1 MIKRNKTPDTRSLF
15 YKSDSEC
22 KRCQKPKCLGKSIYD
37 CCDIEN
43 PDWIVD
49 WLYRMKQSNQN
60 KPKYE
65 SDFSKWEKT
74 ITNCS

>member
-1 MIKRNKTPDTRSLF
+1 MNEIRHQTPDQFST
-15 YKSDSEC
+15 KIDIKC

-49 WLYRMKQSNQN
+49 WLNRMKQSNQN

-74 ITNCS
+74 IGI